1 MKVYCKRTLFK
12 KNNNFY
18 PVNGK
23 DYGEDYVEWER
34 GKFYNFRIPEDY
46 ERGGRTKMFP
56 GIYYYIETEIQG
68 VYSPIKEKE
77 FRKHFIDVDELR
89 EDKIDKILN
98 K

>member
-23 DYGEDYVEWER
+23 EYGDDYVEWER

-46 ERGGRTKMFP
+46 ERASFPGSP
-56 GIYYYIETEIQG
+56 GIYYYIETEVEG
-68 VYSPIKEKE
+68 VSSPIKEKE
-77 FRKHFIDVDELR
+77 FRKHFMDVDELR
-89 EDKIDKILN
+89 NEKIENIL

>member
-23 DYGEDYVEWER
+23 EYGDDYVEWER

-46 ERGGRTKMFP
+46 ERVGHTEMFP
-56 GIYYYIETEIQG
+56 GIYYYIETEIEG
-68 VYSPIKEKE
+68 VSSPIKEKE
-77 FRKHFIDVDELR
+77 FRKHFTDVDELR
-89 EDKIDKILN
+89 NEKIENIL

>member
-23 DYGEDYVEWER
+23 SYGEDYVEWER
-34 GKFYNFRIPEDY
+34 GKYYNFRIPEDY
-46 ERGGRTKMFP
+46 ERGGWTEMFP
-56 GIYYYIETEIQG
+56 GIYYYIETEVEG
-68 VYSPIKEKE
+68 ASSPIKEKE
-77 FRKHFIDVDELR
+77 FRKHFMDVDELR
-89 EDKIDKILN
+89 NDKIEKIL